1 MIRDVPA
8 ERCGALPGRHVAA
21 VTIRVRCRESIVVP
35 HVAIG
40 AGHDLSHRCHLM
52 RTRQRPARR
61 VVIEDRRI
69 PSDRVVAGRTVRRR
83 ERRAGLWVHRVI
95 RCLPRR
101 QVASPIAAVGRG
113 YIQAVV
119 VADVAGSAGRHL
131 AAIGHQRVRVRQREP
146 ERGVIE
152 LAVGPL
158 GDGVAL
164 GASSGRRGEARLDV
178 IRHTAAERRRGV
190 PRRLVAAHTVSRVQC
205 VIVADVAGSAGRGR
219 RRSMRARQR
228 ETGGAVVERSGVPA
242 FRGMASRA
250 IRRRK
255 SGSRCRV
262 YRCGGL
268 LPSRQMASGVAA
280 VRRRNRQS
288 VVVVDMAR
296 SAGHV
301 GVPVGQQEAR
311 GAVIEDRRGP
321 GNGVV
326 ASRAVGHAKSRAR
339 RRVHWIIRLLP
350 SRQMASRI
358 SAVRLHNM

>member
-1 MIRDVPA
+1 M
-8 ERCGALPGRHVAA
+8 
-21 VTIRVRCRESIVVP
+21 
-35 HVAIG
+35 
-40 AGHDLSHRCHLM
+40 
-52 RTRQRPARR
+52 RR
-61 VVIEDRRI
+61 VVGLLPGGQMASGI
-69 PSDRVVAGRTVRRR
+69 PAVRQQGR
-83 ERRAGLWVHRVI
+83 
-95 RCLPRR
+95 
-101 QVASPIAAVGRG
+101 
-113 YIQAVV
+113 QAVIV
-119 VADVAGSAGRHL
+119 VDVAGSAGRHL
-131 AAIGHQRVRVRQREP
+131 AAVGHQGVRVCQREP
-146 ERGVIE
+146 EGGVIE

-190 PRRLVAAHTVSRVQC
+190 PRRLVAAHTVGRVQR

-242 FRGMASRA
+242 FRAMASRA

-255 SGSRCRV
+255 SGPRCRV

-326 ASRAVGHAKSRAR
+326 ASRAVGHAKSRAS
-339 RRVHWIIRLLP
+339 RRVHWITRLLP
-350 SRQMASRI
+350 SRQMAAGI
-358 SAVRLHNM
+358 AAVRRGGGQIVIVVNVAGGTGHVGMAIRQQEPGGAVVELRAQPAVKRVAGVAGGRELCTDVIRIRGLLKVLQVAGSAGRR